1 MDDSIYESTTTLVAR
16 AERDA
21 QTVITKTLKEAAQ
34 NPSAIARY
42 RHEFNLNQS
51 LTSPFVCQA
60 LAYDDRHKQIV
71 FEDNGGESLRSLLT
85 NHALG
90 FHEKLHI
97 AQQLALAVQSI
108 HDEGVVHRDLNPA
121 NIIICPNEDQPGGPA
136 VKLIDFGLA
145 TLAAREHPRIEKA
158 ASLTGTLPYI
168 SPEQTGRLNR
178 VVDYRTDLYS
188 LGATLY
194 ELFAGHPPFTQ
205 TDALELIHAH
215 IASNPP
221 PLSENTSNIPAW
233 LTDLVAK
240 LLAKQPESRY
250 QSATSV
256 YDDLANAAQSSNV
269 VHFKLGRT
277 DSKEQLVI
285 PKKLYGQATTQQNL
299 SDLLERA
306 KHGET
311 LFAVIGAGPGM
322 GKTAIT
328 DLLLRNA
335 AEVNSLT
342 TSVNCSGVDVYDTD
356 TLWIELV
363 RPLIRHLLSQLEEQ
377 SDAIIERLQH
387 RNSPHL
393 TALAHHLPE
402 LASLIDMS
410 GTVPGLPGR
419 GVSEVLDAIA
429 PLTLTMVVENVHTVP
444 TECMDAIVQE
454 CLAHRS
460 VLTVFTTEEIDRSAF
475 SDPRISTK
483 TTYLPLHPLDKSAIR
498 EMLADMLN
506 HSEAR
511 VRELAADVYAK
522 TDGVPQLVHD
532 LISELH
538 QAAHLYYDR
547 TKECWAW
554 DIEEIRRYF
563 FNNNAI
569 ERIDQLLDE
578 LPPDTR
584 EPLCAGACIGE
595 TFEIDLVAQVLQHNH
610 AEIARLLRPSITR
623 GITGMGANRSFQ
635 FSHPRIRT
643 ALYERI
649 PTDIKQQLHLN
660 IARALRKD
668 GKPARDHAD
677 DASGAR
683 QNLAVDIA
691 HHLNAATNPVDTPAQ
706 LCQEVAHQNL
716 LAARECLH
724 SNNFQLAYKFS
735 RTGLALLDD
744 SSDASAL
751 RLELAECA
759 ALAAFLCGDFDQLKR
774 FEHTSL
780 NSSALTE
787 THLRAAMVQNNLHRV
802 TELVDESLRNP
813 KMQLP
818 KPRRAIVKPALLRLL
833 EKINLHKWG
842 GSLPALPGTLPES
855 HDIAFRHASRM
866 AGYLAHANLHLGAD
880 DAPDFSAHI
889 ISEAGRR
896 GYSGEVA
903 FAYAV
908 RATQAMRQGLT
919 IHAQTYAR
927 DARTIAN
934 RFPADAFSVRA
945 LLTVSGLIDPW
956 LGNFDHT
963 VRELTDGTA
972 RAMALQD
979 YEFAA
984 AAGALFA
991 TNGLV
996 RGLELGS
1003 LNRSIGDQIDHVNR
1017 YGHITG
1023 VNIQYFVMQ
1032 IVASLVGQPMEDN
1045 QVHEQAR
1052 SISNSDDQLA
1062 QACVYTL
1069 RLYYAVLFNDFAG
1082 ARSVV
1087 ELARQYQPA
1096 LENSPLHATFGLCE
1110 ALICARTKEDTGTTR
1125 RWAQFFKNKA
1135 ANGAE
1140 FAEPKAL
1147 MLEAEL
1153 ARASGNMSLA
1163 LEHWESAAE
1172 LARSSGIANDE
1183 ALAYELAARA
1193 ADDRGR
1199 SDFAKLFGKNAHQAY
1214 LRWGAIAK
1222 ANQLE
1227 RELPGIGT
1235 DSIQRNVSSGPISL
1249 TDLTDL
1255 TLRDFQTNQNSLESA
1270 ELNDRIL
1277 DTTTVLRAAQ
1287 TISSEIVLDQV
1298 LTKLLRL
1305 ALEHAGAQK
1314 ACMLLRTEDRMQVEA
1329 IAGVEGGSTQ
1339 RFSPPVPLEA
1349 SADVPVSA
1357 VQFVLRTNKS
1367 LVLADATRED
1377 VFTQDPYI
1385 KRMQP
1390 LSVLCLPITHR
1401 NEIIGVLYVEHRWLT
1416 SVFTAQR
1423 VEVLALL
1430 TSQAAISIE
1439 NARLYADLQNAR
1451 DEYRTLYDSAI
1462 EGLFRINAEGQLLS
1476 ANPTLAKILDFDKT
1490 EDLLEEYRD
1499 LLHRV
1504 FLKTESAQRFLSALE
1519 ERGQINGFEAQGMTR
1534 TGKVFW
1540 MAVTARITHDPE
1552 LGEYID
1558 GSLFDISERIEREHA
1573 DKQRQIAEAA
1583 SVAKSEFLANMSHE
1597 IRTPMNAIVG
1607 FSKLTLDTQLDRK
1620 QYEYLTSIRNAGENL
1635 LTLVSDILDF
1645 SKIEAGKL
1653 VLEERTFHLQET
1665 LSEVERLFR
1674 TDMRR
1679 KGLHFQVYDA
1689 THSNEDY
1696 PGNDLLIGDSLR
1708 LQQVLVNLIGN
1719 AIKFTEQG
1727 EVSLH
1732 VEVAERRDDHL
1743 SLAFN
1748 VKDTGIGISQEQV
1761 DRLFESFEQAE
1772 SSTTRRFGGTGLGLS
1787 ICKRLVELMHGT
1799 ISVNSEV
1806 GVGSDFTFTI
1816 TCGLPESDQTSID
1829 TQLKSAL
1836 PAETVLRDRHI
1847 LVAEDNP
1854 INQQL
1859 ALEFLQR
1866 AGASVDIAET
1876 GRHAV
1881 ASAVDASYDIILMD
1895 IHMPQLD
1902 GMEATR
1908 LLREQG
1914 ITVPIIAVSA
1924 DALAERKAAAL
1935 EAGCDAYI
1943 TKPIDFDALLIELA
1957 KALPEL
1963 DTPVTMGRRATD
1975 APIQAPGEDVSVD
1988 TEALQLQRVPGIDI
2002 GAAIRSHN
2010 GNVKLMTKLMG
2021 DFGRYYGDAGPKI
2034 RELVA
2039 AKQYEEAERL
2049 AHNLHGVAGSF
2060 GARRLQE
2067 ASKTLELA
2075 LAKGEIKNLFGLAQ
2089 SFEIALAEVL
2099 ESAEVL
2105 ASREI
2110 PFRASDFNA

>member
-1 MDDSIYESTTTLVAR
+1 MDDTIYESTTTLVAR

-21 QTVITKTLKEAAQ
+21 QPVITKTLKEAAQ

-42 RHEFNLNQS
+42 RHEFDLNQS

-60 LAYDDRHKQIV
+60 MAFDDQLKQIV

-85 NHALG
+85 NSALG
-90 FHEKLHI
+90 FNEKLHI
-97 AQQLALAVQSI
+97 ARQLALAVQSI

-121 NIIICPNEDQPGGPA
+121 NILICPNEDQPDNPA

-145 TLAAREHPRIEKA
+145 TLAAREYPRIEKA

-168 SPEQTGRLNR
+168 SPEQTGRLNC

-221 PLSENTSNIPAW
+221 PLSENASNIPAW
-233 LTDLVAK
+233 LADLVAK

-250 QSATSV
+250 QSASSV
-256 YDDLANAAQSSNV
+256 YDDLANAAQASNV

-285 PKKLYGQATTQQNL
+285 PKKLYGQATTQQHL
-299 SDLLERA
+299 SDLLERV

-311 LFAVIGAGPGM
+311 LFAVVGAGPGM

-335 AEVNSLT
+335 SEINSLT

-356 TLWIELV
+356 TLWIELM
-363 RPLIRHLLSQLEEQ
+363 RPLIRHLLSQVEEQ
-377 SDAIIERLQH
+377 SEAIIERLQR

-402 LASLIDMS
+402 LASLVDMS
-410 GTVPGLPGR
+410 IKVPGLPGR
-419 GVSEVLDAIA
+419 GVSEVLDALA
-429 PLTLTMVVENVHTVP
+429 PLTLTIVVENVHTVP
-444 TECMDAIVQE
+444 DECMEAIVQE

-460 VLTVFTTEEIDRSAF
+460 VLTVFTTEEIDRTAF

-483 TTYLPLHPLDKSAIR
+483 TTYLPLDLLDKSAIR

-511 VRELAADVYAK
+511 VRELAADVHAK

-538 QAAHLYYDR
+538 QATYLYYDR
-547 TKECWAW
+547 IDGCWAW
-554 DIEEIRRYF
+554 DIDEIRRYF
-563 FNNNAI
+563 FNSNAI

-578 LPPDTR
+578 LPADTR

-595 TFEIDLVAQVLQHNH
+595 AFGIDLIAQVLQQDHT
-610 AEIARLLRPSITR
+610 EIARRLRPSITQ
-623 GITGMGANRSFQ
+623 GITGMGADRSFQ

-649 PTDIKQQLHLN
+649 PAELKQQLHLN

-668 GKPARDHAD
+668 GKPVRDHAD
-677 DASGAR
+677 DMRGTR

-706 LCQEVAHQNL
+706 LRQEVAHQNL
-716 LAARECLH
+716 LAARECLN
-724 SNNFQLAYKFS
+724 NNFQLAYKFS
-735 RTGLALLDD
+735 RTGLTLLDHADD
-744 SSDASAL
+744 SSAL
-751 RLELAECA
+751 ALELAECA
-759 ALAAFLCGDFDQLKR
+759 AQAAFLCGDFDQLER

-780 NSSALTE
+780 KSSALTE
-787 THLRAAMVQNNLHRV
+787 THLRAAMVQNKLHRV
-802 TELVDESLRNP
+802 TELVDEALRSQN
-813 KMQLP
+813 MQLP
-818 KPRRAIVKPALLRLL
+818 KQRQAIIKPVLLRLL
-833 EKINLHKWG
+833 EKTNLHKWG
-842 GSLPALPGTLPES
+842 GALPALPNTLPES
-855 HDIAFRHASRM
+855 HDIAFRQASRM
-866 AGYLAHANLHLGAD
+866 AGYLAHANLHMGAG
-880 DAPDFSAHI
+880 DAPDLSAQI
-889 ISEAGRR
+889 VSEASRR

-903 FAYAV
+903 FAYAI
-908 RATQAMRQGLT
+908 RAAQAMQQGLT
-919 IHAQTYAR
+919 IHAQSYAR

-984 AAGALFA
+984 AAGALYA

-1003 LNRSIGDQIDHVNR
+1003 LDRSINDQIDHVNR

-1052 SISNSDDQLA
+1052 SISNSDDRLA

-1069 RLYYAVLFNDFAG
+1069 RLYYAVLFNDFVG

-1096 LENSPLHATFGLCE
+1096 LKNSPLHATFGLCE
-1110 ALICARTKEDTGTTR
+1110 ALICARTEENTAPAR
-1125 RWAQFFKNKA
+1125 RWVQFFKRKA
-1135 ANGAE
+1135 ADGAE
-1140 FAEPKAL
+1140 FAQPKARI
-1147 MLEAEL
+1147 LEAEL
-1153 ARASGNMSLA
+1153 ARASGDMNLA

-1172 LARSSGIANDE
+1172 CARRSGMANDE

-1193 ADDRGR
+1193 ADDSGR

-1227 RELPGIGT
+1227 QELPGIGT
-1235 DSIQRNVSSGPISL
+1235 DSIQGNVSSQALSL
-1249 TDLTDL
+1249 TDLSDL
-1255 TLRDFQTNQNSLESA
+1255 TLRDFQTNQNSPESA
-1270 ELNDRIL
+1270 ELNDRVL

-1287 TISSEIVLDQV
+1287 TISSEIVLDRV

-1314 ACMLLRTEDRMQVEA
+1314 ACLLLRTEDRMQVEA

-1339 RFSPPVPLEA
+1339 RLSPPVPLEA
-1349 SADVPVSA
+1349 SEDVPVSA

-1385 KRMQP
+1385 KRAQP

-1416 SVFTAQR
+1416 GVFTAQR

-1439 NARLYADLQNAR
+1439 NARLYADLQSAR

-1476 ANPTLAKILDFDKT
+1476 ANPTLANILQFDKT

-1540 MAVTARITHDPE
+1540 MAVTARITQDPE

-1607 FSKLTLDTQLDRK
+1607 FSKLALDTQLDRK
-1620 QYEYLTSIRNAGENL
+1620 QYEYMTSIRNAGENL

-1653 VLEERTFHLQET
+1653 VLEERTFHLRET

-1679 KGLHFQVYDA
+1679 KGLEFQIYDA
-1689 THSNEDY
+1689 TSGHEDY
-1696 PGNDLLIGDSLR
+1696 PDNDLLIGDSLR

-1732 VEVAERRDDHL
+1732 VEVGECRDDQL
-1743 SLAFN
+1743 ILTFN

-1816 TCGLPESDQTSID
+1816 TCSLPEPDQTSID
-1829 TQLKSAL
+1829 AGVKSAL
-1836 PAETVLRDRHI
+1836 PAETVLRGRHI

-1881 ASAVDASYDIILMD
+1881 ASAVEASYDIILMD

-1908 LLREQG
+1908 TLREQG

-1935 EAGCDAYI
+1935 EAGCNAYV

-1957 KALPEL
+1957 KVLPEV
-1963 DTPVTMGRRATD
+1963 DAPVAMGRRATD
-1975 APIQAPGEDVSVD
+1975 APLETSGEDVSVD
-1988 TEALQLQRVPGIDI
+1988 AEAFQLQRVPGIDI

-2034 RELVA
+2034 REMVA

-2075 LAKGEIKNLFGLAQ
+2075 LAKGEVKNLFGLAQ

-2099 ESAEVL
+2099 ESAEAL